1 MDTMTLTKTKSEA
14 VTIFQTVHNDN
25 IYLQF
30 DFIGHLNEESALQA
44 IDRWKTEMNKP
55 RVNGAKMNLIYNCT
69 RMTGFDT
76 NARRNWQAA
85 MQSLKQ
91 QIGTIWLVS
100 DNFFILSAAK
110 TMGVLTGF
118 SIKVTRSLKEI
129 KD

>member
-1 MDTMTLTKTKSEA
+1 MDTMTLTKTKSEV

-55 RVNGAKMNLIYNCT
+55 RVNGAKMNLIYNCP

-118 SIKVTRSLKEI
+118 SIRVTRSLKEI